1 MLLCHSPKEP
11 IMSVLKIARPVGLA
25 VLIALGVAAAGAA
38 DAHTGL
44 QSEHGPSALQSS
56 HGPTYPNPRR

>member
-1 MLLCHSPKEP
+1 
-11 IMSVLKIARPVGLA
+11 MSVLKIARPVGLA

-44 QSEHGPSALQSS
+44 QSEHGPSALQSP

>member
-1 MLLCHSPKEP
+1 
-11 IMSVLKIARPVGLA
+11 MSVLKIARPVGLA

-38 DAHTGL
+38 DARTGL
-44 QSEHGPSALQSS
+44 HSEHGPSALQSS